1 MDDLFVCETVPDGFD
16 DGNDDETMPGLLDI
30 EHGGLLGTPLAPRFP
45 SDGDNDSDDECPGLE
60 SGSESSESES
70 EADGEAD
77 FMRHMI
83 CHETLTFSGK
93 DDEVEKEEAFPLG
106 KSDVCRAKLEVYT
119 ATGALVK
126 VTIAPDTVSSVV
138 MASRPLLHG
147 LHRVNLNK
155 PEPQIKKNS
164 TGRVTLFLALFVGPM
179 CLLEHEGSGKIE
191 KVLKKLTPAC
201 IARILKNRALKGVR
215 VL

>member
-1 MDDLFVCETVPDGFD
+1 MTRPTSCV
-16 DGNDDETMPGLLDI
+16 TM
-30 EHGGLLGTPLAPRFP
+30 T
-45 SDGDNDSDDECPGLE
+45 
-60 SGSESSESES
+60 
-70 EADGEAD
+70 
-77 FMRHMI
+77 

-147 LHRVNLNK
+147 LHSS
-155 PEPQIKKNS
+155 NS
-164 TGRVTLFLALFVGPM
+164 GTITTSGGSSLLSERGYLIIPHKVRGSTIVPGFAAGKASLPDNCSVLLKVSVQTAAYRCPRTPTVTSKSH
-179 CLLEHEGSGKIE
+179 LE
-191 KVLKKLTPAC
+191 
-201 IARILKNRALKGVR
+201 LKNQI
-215 VL
+215 